1 MHIHI
6 KIYTSIHAYMPTYIY
21 YTYST
26 YTIWATL
33 THDVL
38 RLGVLHDFVSLG
50 VQLLAYVVNI
60 QLVLHHHG
68 LHLLSRFHLSNA
80 AIHTNVY
87 SKLIRIHSLIPYI
100 LTLYT

>member
-1 MHIHI
+1 MHT
-6 KIYTSIHAYMPTYIY
+6 YMHAYTPTYIY
-21 YTYST
+21 YA

-60 QLVLHHHG
+60 QLVLYHHG
-68 LHLLSRFHLSNA
+68 LHLLSRFHLFNA
-80 AIHTNVY
+80 AIHT
-87 SKLIRIHSLIPYI
+87 YI
-100 LTLYT
+100 VK